1 MMELQTIKII
11 EAYLIHGISC
21 RNIEKIILG
30 IDSPARGG
38 GFKAKKILNDLGIT
52 VNEKGALKD
61 IGIDDAINNASGE
74 YLKTLL
80 EYKEYRKTAKDI
92 IPKPIIEASGTKST
106 KQRKSAYDSKKE
118 NYDKETSKHKSSKT
132 TSSYTEETL
141 YKLVQNAEQYEI
153 QIYKNCTNYQKKPI
167 FERVPETKEIWN
179 DIKTFVTSRDDFGKF
194 IRALYMLIFETTK
207 DEDPKNKFENGKPKP
222 IYRLPKEFVRS
233 KTETKH
239 FMDIVDILRHTL
251 GEAHT
256 PSKLKIPEWKISY
269 PDALEELLG
278 SKIEPQSLNEFQ
290 KLQIEILKRFE
301 NAMKNLLEIVKNELT
316 APKTLNFLQFQPL

>member
-1 MMELQTIKII
+1 MELQTIKII
-11 EAYLIHGISC
+11 EAYLIYGMSC
-21 RNIEKIILG
+21 SDIEKAILG

-52 VNEKGALKD
+52 VNEKSALKD

-74 YLKTLL
+74 YLITLL

-92 IPKPIIEASGTKST
+92 LPIPIVKTSGTESI
-106 KQRKSAYDSKKE
+106 KQRKSAYDFKKE
-118 NYDKETSKHKSSKT
+118 NYDKETSQHRTIKT

-141 YKLVQNAEQYEI
+141 YKLVQNAEQYET
-153 QIYKNCTNYQKKPI
+153 QIYKNCRNYRKEPI

-222 IYRLPKEFVRS
+222 IYRLPKEFVRLN
-233 KTETKH
+233 TETKR
-239 FMDIVDILRHTL
+239 FMDIVDILRHTF

-256 PSKLKIPEWKISY
+256 PSKLKIPEWKVSY
-269 PDALEELLG
+269 PDALEQLLG
-278 SKIEPQSLNEFQ
+278 SRFEPQSYKEFQ

-301 NAMKNLLEIVKNELT
+301 NAMKILLEIVKNELT
-316 APKTLNFLQFQPL
+316 APVTL